1 MTRWRFKLLLL
12 VLIGIVITVF
22 FVQPS
27 HGARSK
33 HQPSAYAANYKKSVL
48 TVGYLTAIHGEGKEK
63 QGLAV
68 SGAITLALSEVNWL
82 FVYSLVDLFVCLFSW
97 CETFTLV
104 YSRDIVAFFSI
115 IAHEFFSSFVFSVA
129 FRLIMIHIYYQT

>member
-22 FVQPS
+22 LIQPS
-27 HGARSK
+27 HGARK
-33 HQPSAYAANYKKSVL
+33 HQPPAYATNYKKAVL

-68 SGAITLALSEVNWL
+68 SGAITLALSEVKETKKRIISSCHKL
-82 FVYSLVDLFVCLFSW
+82 FIYLL
-97 CETFTLV
+97 
-104 YSRDIVAFFSI
+104 
-115 IAHEFFSSFVFSVA
+115 VFSPS
-129 FRLIMIHIYYQT
+129 LSTT